1 MKVGLYLNWL
11 QRKKA
16 KELLNDLSN
25 IEHRD
30 YPGYN
35 PDQFIELE
43 DDILI
48 YTGSR
53 CPLWQDGLG
62 KLIAQ
67 VLTLESNNS
76 RRLTEQEETA
86 VRKAQVAFYKTT
98 DERLRWYETL
108 NDYMRRKENSLEVVF
123 SYITKNHKPYNTW
136 RHYQALKPVLAAMD
150 MSEEKRNA
158 SFHPDI
164 RIAARA
170 LEFEKKQQM
179 SLE

>member
-1 MKVGLYLNWL
+1 MAALSKV
-11 QRKKA
+11 
-16 KELLNDLSN
+16 
-25 IEHRD
+25 EHRD

-35 PDQFIELE
+35 PDQKIEFNGYTLA
-43 DDILI
+43 

-67 VLTLESNNS
+67 ALAVTYNND
-76 RRLTEQEETA
+76 RRLTEQEEIA
-86 VRKAQVAFYKTT
+86 VRKAPVKFYETT
-98 DERLRWYETL
+98 DKRLRWYETL
-108 NDYMRRKENSLEVVF
+108 NDYMRRRESSIEVVF
-123 SYITKNHKPYNTW
+123 SYVTKNHKPYTTW
-136 RHYQALKPVLAAMD
+136 RHYQALKSVLAAME
-150 MSEEKRNA
+150 MSEAKRCA
-158 SFHPDI
+158 SFDPAI